1 MTGET
6 IMAKREI
13 PLFIIDR
20 TRRHKRGECDFLVCT
35 DKDSG
40 FIARL
45 DYVSGEIE
53 EAGDDYRIGVPNG
66 GISCKMRIL
75 RMTGERPDAAAVRTL
90 MKRGMDYYAS
100 VARREISVESPSRDD
115 CIEFIK
121 LLVDS
126 NRHNL
131 QGRPLNER
139 QITARSISMLEAAV
153 EYLKGKE

>member
-1 MTGET
+1 
-6 IMAKREI
+6 MAKREI

-45 DYVSGEIE
+45 DYVDGEIE

-66 GISCKMRIL
+66 GISCKMQIL
-75 RMTGERPDAAAVRTL
+75 RVTGERPDAAAVRTL

-100 VARREISVESPSRDD
+100 VSQREISVESPSRDD